1 MFVGYTL
8 LKDTLPLSVIIFL
21 PKRIPPT
28 DHLTPPVACPGR
40 FQLVRPRFHV
50 VRGMFPRS
58 GYDVT
63 TPMTSLLLLRHHSA
77 LRHRLV
83 LAQIISLQ
91 KPRQ

>member
-28 DHLTPPVACPGR
+28 DHLTPPDAYPGR
-40 FQLVRPRFHV
+40 FQLVRLHFNV
-50 VRGMFPRS
+50 VRVIFPRS

-63 TPMTSLLLLRHHSA
+63 TTMTSLLLRHHSA
-77 LRHRLV
+77 LRHRSV
-83 LAQIISLQ
+83 LAQIILLQ
-91 KPRQ
+91 NPPQ

>member
-8 LKDTLPLSVIIFL
+8 LKDTLPLSVVIFL

-50 VRGMFPRS
+50 VRVIFPRS
-58 GYDVT
+58 DYDVT